1 MTTDLRVLEASDWD
15 RWFGTLERAFGG
27 ALVSSPE
34 QREMWRSVTERDR
47 SIGVWDGDE
56 CVGTAGAYTFGLS
69 VPGGG
74 VVSAAGVTM
83 VSVAATHRRRGI
95 LTSMMR
101 RQLDD
106 VRGWGQSVALLTASE
121 PEIYG
126 RFGYGVGARQ
136 LRAEIDTSRVSV
148 KVPTAPGDGGDG
160 GPRLRY
166 VAPDDAREPIESVYA
181 RLVASR
187 PGMLERRPGWDRKL
201 LIDPPEAREGASALQ
216 CVLARRGEGEGAE
229 TVGYVL
235 YRIKPTWDSAGPK
248 GTVVVDQVG
257 ALDPV
262 TYATLWRFLSEIDLT
277 STVSASNL
285 PVDDPIQFLV
295 SDVRRAGIGVRDSL
309 HVRLVEVGAALAA
322 RGYQAPVDVVFEV
335 DDAFCPWNE
344 GRWRLTGDEKGAS
357 CERTA
362 DAADLSLS
370 VRELATMYL
379 GDTSPAA
386 LARAGLVREL
396 RPGALTEASIAFAS
410 PVAPWLPHGF

>member
-1 MTTDLRVLEASDWD
+1 MTTDLRVLEASEWD
-15 RWFGTLERAFGG
+15 SWFGTLERAFGG
-27 ALVSSPE
+27 ALAGTAE
-34 QREMWRSVTERDR
+34 QREVWRSVTEYER
-47 SIGVWDGDE
+47 SIGVWDGEE
-56 CVGTAGAYTFGLS
+56 CVGTAGAFTFGLS

-74 VVSAAGVTM
+74 IVSAAGVTM

-106 VRGWGQSVALLTASE
+106 VRAWGQSVALLTASE

-136 LRAEIDTSRVSV
+136 LSAEIDSSRVSV
-148 KVPTAPGDGGDG
+148 KVPAPPGGGDG
-160 GPRLRY
+160 DGPRLRFA
-166 VAPDDAREPIESVYA
+166 APDDAREAIESVYA

-201 LIDPPEAREGASALQ
+201 LVDPPEAREGASALQ
-216 CVLARRGEGEGAE
+216 CVLARRGEGDAAE
-229 TVGYVL
+229 TVGYTL

-248 GTVVVDQVG
+248 GTVVVDQVA

-262 TYATLWRFLSEIDLT
+262 TYATVWRFLTEIDLT
-277 STVSASNL
+277 STVSAPNL

-295 SDVRRAGIGVRDSL
+295 SDVRRAGIGVRDWL

-322 RGYQAPVDVVFEV
+322 RTYQAPVDLVFEV

-370 VRELATMYL
+370 VKELATMYL

-396 RPGALTEASIAFAS
+396 RPGALTSASIAFAS

>member
-27 ALVSSPE
+27 ALVDSAE
-34 QREMWRSVTERDR
+34 EREVWRAVTECERSV
-47 SIGVWDGDE
+47 GVWDGDE
-56 CVGTAGAYTFGLS
+56 CVATAGAFTFGLT

-83 VSVAATHRRRGI
+83 VSVAATHRRRGL

-106 VRGWGQSVALLTASE
+106 VRSWGQPVALLTASE

-126 RFGYGVGARQ
+126 RFGYGAGTRTLSAD
-136 LRAEIDTSRVSV
+136 IDTSRVSFRLPADAADADPV
-148 KVPTAPGDGGDG
+148 H
-160 GPRLRY
+160 LRY
-166 VAPDDAREPIESVYA
+166 VELDDDARASIESVYA
-181 RLVASR
+181 RQVPGR

-201 LIDPPEAREGASALQ
+201 LIDAPEGREGASALQ
-216 CVLARRGEGEGAE
+216 CVLARRGEGDRAR

-235 YRIKPTWDSAGPK
+235 YRVKSAWESAGPE
-248 GTVVVDQVG
+248 GTVVVDQVS

-262 TYATLWRFLSEIDLT
+262 TYATLWRFLGGIDLT
-277 STVSASNL
+277 SSVSVSSL
-285 PVDDPIQFLV
+285 PVDDAFQFLV
-295 SDVRRAGIGVRDSL
+295 SDVRRANIRLRDSL
-309 HVRLVEVGAALAA
+309 YVRLVEVDAALAA
-322 RGYQAPVDVVFEV
+322 RTYQAPVDVVLEV
-335 DDAFCPWNE
+335 EDAFCPWNE
-344 GRWRLTGDEKGAS
+344 GRWRLTGDTKGAS

-370 VRELATMYL
+370 VRELGSMYL
-379 GDTSPAA
+379 GDVSPAA
-386 LARAGLVREL
+386 LAGAGLVREL
-396 RPGALTEASIAFAS
+396 RPGALTEAAVAFAS

>member
-1 MTTDLRVLEASDWD
+1 MTTDLRVLEAPDWD

-27 ALVSSPE
+27 ALVNSAE
-34 QREMWRSVTERDR
+34 EREAWRSVTECER
-47 SIGVWDGDE
+47 SVGVWDGDE
-56 CVGTAGAYTFGLS
+56 CVATAGAYTFGLT

-106 VRGWGQSVALLTASE
+106 VRSWGQSVALLTASE

-126 RFGYGVGARQ
+126 RFGYGVGTRQ
-136 LRAEIDTSRVSV
+136 LSAEIDTSHVSFRV
-148 KVPTAPGDGGDG
+148 PADADGADAV
-160 GPRLRY
+160 RLRY
-166 VAPDDAREPIESVYA
+166 VALDDARESIESVY
-181 RLVASR
+181 RRQVPGR
-187 PGMLERRPGWDRKL
+187 PGMLERRPGWERKL
-201 LIDPPEAREGASALQ
+201 LIDPPEGREGATALQ
-216 CVLARRGEGEGAE
+216 CVLARRGEGGDAG
-229 TVGYVL
+229 TIGYAL
-235 YRIKPTWDSAGPK
+235 YRVKPAWEAAGPK
-248 GTVVVDQVG
+248 GTVVIDRVS

-262 TYATLWRFLSEIDLT
+262 AYATLWRFLGEIDLT
-277 STVSASNL
+277 SAVSVANL
-285 PVDDPIQFLV
+285 PVDDPFQFLV
-295 SDVRRAGIGVRDSL
+295 SDVRRSNIRLRDSL

-322 RGYQAPVDVVFEV
+322 RTYQAPMDVVFEV
-335 DDAFCPWNE
+335 EDAFCPWNE
-344 GRWRLTGDEKGAS
+344 GRWRLTGDVKGAS

-370 VRELATMYL
+370 VRELGSMYL

-386 LARAGLVREL
+386 LAGAGLVREL
-396 RPGALTEASIAFAS
+396 RPGALAEASVAFAS

>member
-27 ALVSSPE
+27 ALTSSAE
-34 QREMWRSVTERDR
+34 EREVWRSVTEYER
-47 SIGVWDGDE
+47 SVGVWDGDE
-56 CVGTAGAYTFGLS
+56 CVGTAGAYTFGLT

-106 VRGWGQSVALLTASE
+106 VRSWGQSVALLTASE

-136 LRAEIDTSRVSV
+136 LSAEIDTSRVSV
-148 KVPTAPGDGGDG
+148 RVPADDGAGDGT
-160 GPRLRY
+160 RLRY
-166 VAPDDAREPIESVYA
+166 VAVDDARESIEAVYA

-187 PGMLERRPGWDRKL
+187 PGMLARRPGWDRKL
-201 LIDPPEAREGASALQ
+201 LIDPPEGREGASALQ
-216 CVLARRGEGEGAE
+216 CVLARRGEGDGAE

-235 YRIKPTWDSAGPK
+235 YRIKPTWGSGAVPK
-248 GTVVVDQVG
+248 GTVVVDQVA

-262 TYATLWRFLSEIDLT
+262 TYATLWRFLAEIDLT

-295 SDVRRAGIGVRDSL
+295 SDVRRSDIRVRDSL

-322 RGYQAPVDVVFEV
+322 RGYQAPVDLVFEV

-396 RPGALTEASIAFAS
+396 RPGALTEASVAFTS

>member
-1 MTTDLRVLEASDWD
+1 MTTDLRVLDTSEWD
-15 RWFGTLERAFGG
+15 HWFGTLERAFGG
-27 ALVSSPE
+27 ALVSSAE
-34 QREMWRSVTERDR
+34 EREGWRSVTEHER

-56 CVGTAGAYTFGLS
+56 CVGTAGAFTFGLT
-69 VPGGG
+69 VPGGD

-106 VRGWGQSVALLTASE
+106 VRAWGQSVALLTASE
-121 PEIYG
+121 PGIYG

-136 LRAEIDTSRVSV
+136 LGTEIDTSRVSV
-148 KVPTAPGDGGDG
+148 RVPAGDGADGGIRLRFAAPGEA
-160 GPRLRY
+160 R
-166 VAPDDAREPIESVYA
+166 DAIESVYA

-187 PGMLERRPGWDRKL
+187 PGMLERRPGWDRKIL
-201 LIDPPEAREGASALQ
+201 SDPPEGREGASALQ
-216 CVLARRGEGEGAE
+216 CVLARSGEGDDAE
-229 TVGYVL
+229 TVGYAL
-235 YRIKPTWDSAGPK
+235 YRIKPTWSSLAVPK
-248 GTVVVDQVG
+248 GTVVVDQVA
-257 ALDPV
+257 ALDPLA
-262 TYATLWRFLSEIDLT
+262 YATLWRFLSEIDLT
-277 STVSASNL
+277 STVTAKNL

-295 SDVRRAGIGVRDSL
+295 SDVRRSNISVRDSL
-309 HVRLVEVGAALAA
+309 YVRLVEVGAALAA
-322 RGYQAPVDVVFEV
+322 RAYQAPVDLVFEV

-344 GRWRLTGDEKGAS
+344 GRWRLTGGEKGAS

-410 PVAPWLPHGF
+410 PLAPWLPHGF

>member
-15 RWFGTLERAFGG
+15 TWFGTLERAFGG
-27 ALVSSPE
+27 ALVNSAE
-34 QREMWRSVTERDR
+34 EREVWRSVTECER
-47 SIGVWDGDE
+47 SVGAWDGDE
-56 CVGTAGAYTFGLS
+56 CVGTAGAYTFGLT

-106 VRGWGQSVALLTASE
+106 VRSWGQPVALLTASE

-126 RFGYGVGARQ
+126 RFGYGLGTRQ
-136 LRAEIDTSRVSV
+136 LSADIDTSRVSFRM
-148 KVPTAPGDGGDG
+148 PGGDG
-160 GPRLRY
+160 ADAGIRLRY
-166 VAPDDAREPIESVYA
+166 VAPDDARESIESLYA
-181 RLVASR
+181 RLVPGR

-201 LIDPPEAREGASALQ
+201 LVDPPESREGASALQ
-216 CVLARRGEGEGAE
+216 CVLARRGEGEDAE
-229 TVGYVL
+229 VVGYAL
-235 YRIKPTWDSAGPK
+235 YRIKATWDVAGPA
-248 GTVVVDQVG
+248 GTVVVDQFA

-262 TYATLWRFLSEIDLT
+262 TNATLWRFLGGIDLT
-277 STVSASNL
+277 SSVSVSNL
-285 PVDDPIQFLV
+285 PVDDAFQFLV
-295 SDVRRAGIGVRDSL
+295 SDVRRSNIRLRDSL
-309 HVRLVEVGAALAA
+309 YVRLVEVGAALAA
-322 RGYQAPVDVVFEV
+322 RTYQAPVDVVLEV

-370 VRELATMYL
+370 VRELAAMYL

-396 RPGALTEASIAFAS
+396 RPGALAEASVAFAS